1 MRYLALMC
9 RCIASCGFLGW
20 GPFSLQESH
29 ALDTLVVGEAERPWI
44 EGGGDENTSPPGLT
58 PMFRLTPRTVGTGNT
73 PGEVVDFATDPD
85 WIAPTQIDPERN
97 IFQLIREQGGAYSI
111 SSPNNSDLSRAE
123 ARQVLIGV
131 TDGSATVYLRKPTPT
146 QPNVNPNGEHIDI
159 DLGAPYGLERIVFY
173 PSSFFLSDF
182 LRAFEIKVNDGTIL
196 TDSGNPDWRATPLAF
211 REGLNTRS
219 RTDVRIPLQFVR
231 YMRLTSRTAI
241 GFEIDEIELHG
252 RGYVPTSRYL
262 SDIFDLGEKGAL
274 WGRIHW
280 SAEAV
285 GDPSRS
291 SMSVRTRSGSTP
303 SNLVFTRRVSE
314 GTLGR
319 EPFLVEMDRISY
331 DRALV
336 GFVLGPVEVPE
347 QTLEPADYSLLSE
360 EVREWLDQ
368 QGAAYTVL
376 DEEDDEQPANRAE
389 YDVVALARQGRVSLA
404 ALQIDPDIYQIL
416 EGPVRNWLQ
425 ERGARYFRRAN
436 IGADVPYGIDG
447 QLLNA
452 TTYNRL
458 PAVQRGPM
466 LDDTEN
472 WSPWSAPYLTKPGQE
487 GIQITSPAP
496 RQFFQF
502 EIRFTSRDL
511 ASARRVDFL
520 SFEVSFPPVAQFLVA
535 EIFPRQVQP
544 GVSVEFVYAVRTSLV
559 PSDPG
564 YDSFEIRTS
573 TPIERLEEIQILDA
587 QGAILDEQV
596 FGVDVEGL
604 ALPYSPDGHEEWAL
618 VSVDP
623 TRFRV
628 RFPRIDADGT
638 VLRLRFV
645 TSVLRYG
652 LTFDGWG
659 FEEGS
664 GELPQPA
671 VPGNVIQLA
680 PNDADNR
687 SNLTVLVDLKGDLL
701 RAVRVVPNP
710 FTPNGDGVNDV
721 AEIRYD
727 LFKLTEATP
736 VEIVIYDLSGRRI
749 DVVAAREIESGRYAV
764 PWNGTDRG
772 DRLVPP
778 GLYLFEIRIEADT
791 KPEEALGTIAV
802 VY

>member
-1 MRYLALMC
+1 MRYLALTC
-9 RCIASCGFLGW
+9 RCIASCWLIGW
-20 GPFSLQESH
+20 ISLSDQESH
-29 ALDTLVVGEAERPWI
+29 ALDTFVVGEAERPWI

-58 PMFRLTPRTVGTGNT
+58 PLFRLTPRTVGTGNT
-73 PGEVVDFATDPD
+73 PGEIVDFATDPD

-97 IFQLIREQGGAYSI
+97 IFQLIREQGGVYSI
-111 SSPNNSDLSRAE
+111 SSPNNSDLSRSE
-123 ARQVLIGV
+123 ARQVLMGV

-173 PSSFFLSDF
+173 PSSFFPSDF
-182 LRAFEIKVNDGTIL
+182 IRAFEIKVNDGTIL
-196 TDSGNPDWRATPLAF
+196 TDSGNPDWRATPLAY

-291 SMSVRTRSGSTP
+291 GMSVRTRSGVTP

-314 GTLGR
+314 GTLGL

-336 GFVLGPVEVPE
+336 GLVLGPVELPE
-347 QTLEPADYSLLSE
+347 ETLEPADYGLAPE
-360 EVREWLDQ
+360 EVKEWLDRR
-368 QGAAYTVL
+368 GAAYRVL
-376 DEEDDEQPANRAE
+376 DEEGDEQPASRVE
-389 YDVVALARQGRVSLA
+389 YDAAEPARQGRISLGS
-404 ALQIDPDIYQIL
+404 LQIDADVYQIL
-416 EGPVRNWLQ
+416 AGPVRDWLQ
-425 ERGARYFRRAN
+425 VRGARYFRRAN
-436 IGADVPYGIDG
+436 AGADVPYGIDG
-447 QLLNA
+447 QLLNPA
-452 TTYNRL
+452 TYNRL
-458 PAVQRGPM
+458 PEVDRGPM

-472 WSPWSAPYLTKPGQE
+472 WSPWSAPYLTEPGEE
-487 GIQITSPAP
+487 GVQITSPAP
-496 RQFFQF
+496 RQYFQF

-520 SFEVSFPPVAQFLVA
+520 SFEASFPPVAQSLVA

-544 GVSVEFVYAVRTSLV
+544 GMSEEFVYAVRASLD

-564 YDSFEIRTS
+564 FDSFEIRTS
-573 TPIERLEEIQILDA
+573 TPIERLEEIEILGA
-587 QGAILDEQV
+587 QGTTLDKQV
-596 FGVDVEGL
+596 FGVDVDGL
-604 ALPYSPDGHEEWAL
+604 ALPYSPEGNEEWAL

-623 TRFRV
+623 TRFGV
-628 RFPRIDADGT
+628 RFPRIDAEGT

-652 LTFDGWG
+652 LTFDGRG

-671 VPGNVIQLA
+671 VPGNVMQLA
-680 PNDADNR
+680 PDDADNR
-687 SNLTVLVDLKGDLL
+687 SNLTVLVDLKGNLL
-701 RAVRVVPNP
+701 RAVQVVPNP

-736 VEIVIYDLSGRRI
+736 VDLVIYDLSGRRI
-749 DVVAAREIESGRYAV
+749 SVAAAREIESGRYAV
-764 PWNGTDRG
+764 PWNGTDED
-772 DRLVPP
+772 DRVVPP
-778 GLYLFEIRIEADT
+778 GLYLFEIRVEADT
-791 KPEEALGTIAV
+791 NPEEALGTIAV